1 MSSST
6 ENCLSA
12 FSVSSAN
19 GQSWS
24 QMTLLEALG
33 SDISVIE
40 EAVRLSVM
48 QGAPSVRYFRPFKG

>member
-1 MSSST
+1 MVKV
-6 ENCLSA
+6 E
-12 FSVSSAN
+12 
-19 GQSWS
+19 S

-48 QGAPSVRYFRPFKG
+48 QGAPSV

>member
-12 FSVSSAN
+12 FSVSFAN

-48 QGAPSVRYFRPFKG
+48 QGAPLV